1 LTAGF
6 VARIEAA
13 SDRGRAVLFADSDEP
28 VRVPWARLLADGRR
42 MAAAMQARG
51 VGPGDRVALLG
62 TTSRGLL
69 TAIEATWLAGAAVI
83 VLPLPVRA
91 GSEEEFR
98 ASTLKRIALGEVS
111 LLVADPEFLT
121 SVAHDP
127 DPSAVTF
134 DVLQNESARLTEAA
148 YERPLDDGE
157 ATAILQ
163 FTSGSTADPKGV
175 VIPQR
180 CLIDNLDGMAERMPM
195 DADDDVVVSWL
206 PQYHDMGLV
215 ANTANA
221 RLYGAE
227 YLLAPPQRFVASP
240 GAWMEWAA
248 TFGGTWS
255 LAPNFGFSV
264 AARLLKQSAPL
275 DLSSYR
281 CLGSGSEPVDGA
293 IMDAFAASAGRHG
306 FKAEAL
312 LAAYGMAE
320 ATVCISA
327 SRCGG
332 GFSSDIVDGTALEH
346 ELRAVSVAPDHP
358 SARRLARCGPPLR
371 GMELRIVDP
380 ETGTAVADRV
390 LGEIEIRGPSVV
402 PGYFR
407 RPDATAATFRAGG
420 WLRTGDLGYLVEGD
434 VVVGGRLK
442 DVIMV
447 GGRNVFPEDVERATQ
462 EVPGVR
468 AGNVI
473 AFGVRGGRKGES
485 VVVVAEVKTDDLDRV
500 RGGISV
506 AVRETVGLRLEDI
519 VLLRP
524 GMLPKTSSGKL
535 RRSICRAR
543 YEASELE
550 GV

>member
-1 LTAGF
+1 
-6 VARIEAA
+6 
-13 SDRGRAVLFADSDEP
+13 
-28 VRVPWARLLADGRR
+28 
-42 MAAAMQARG
+42 
-51 VGPGDRVALLG
+51 
-62 TTSRGLL
+62 
-69 TAIEATWLAGAAVI
+69 
-83 VLPLPVRA
+83 
-91 GSEEEFR
+91 
-98 ASTLKRIALGEVS
+98 
-111 LLVADPEFLT
+111 
-121 SVAHDP
+121 
-127 DPSAVTF
+127 
-134 DVLQNESARLTEAA
+134 
-148 YERPLDDGE
+148 
-157 ATAILQ
+157 
-163 FTSGSTADPKGV
+163 
-175 VIPQR
+175 
-180 CLIDNLDGMAERMPM
+180 
-195 DADDDVVVSWL
+195 
-206 PQYHDMGLV
+206 
-215 ANTANA
+215 
-221 RLYGAE
+221 
-227 YLLAPPQRFVASP
+227 
-240 GAWMEWAA
+240 
-248 TFGGTWS
+248 
-255 LAPNFGFSV
+255 
-264 AARLLKQSAPL
+264 
-275 DLSSYR
+275 
-281 CLGSGSEPVDGA
+281 
-293 IMDAFAASAGRHG
+293 MDAFTASAGRHG

-327 SRCGG
+327 SRYGA
-332 GFSSDIVDGTALEH
+332 GFSSDVVDGTVLEH

-380 ETGTAVADRV
+380 ETGVAVADRV

-462 EVPGVR
+462 GVPGVR

-485 VVVVAEVKTDDLDRV
+485 VVIVAEVKTDDLDRV

-524 GMLPKTSSGKL
+524 GTLPKTSSGKL